1 MWQCVKYAAPVH
13 LNNLFCVLQVQNM
26 SHSIDILDQRTQRD
40 LKFVENM
47 EFQLKNMENKFKE
60 VEDGHESNFARQ
72 YKVNI
77 MVFRCCDDIF
87 TCLKTASTRVC
98 FYICLHLKGFS
109 KSIMVICI
117 FSVHQSKNGGTTS
130 TNPCPGVIQG

>member
-1 MWQCVKYAAPVH
+1 MWYLSCVKYVVPVL

-47 EFQLKNMENKFKE
+47 EFKLKNMENKFKE
-60 VEDGHESNFARQ
+60 VEDGHESNSARQ

-77 MVFRCCDDIF
+77 MVLHCCNDIF
-87 TCLKTASTRVC
+87 TC
-98 FYICLHLKGFS
+98 
-109 KSIMVICI
+109 
-117 FSVHQSKNGGTTS
+117 
-130 TNPCPGVIQG
+130 